1 MKTLERTY
9 FIMNGHLT
17 SIHWNMIFSVFVQLS
32 AIFHSL
38 FPCLSPPQSSPD
50 IFFLHLIFLYHCY
63 LHCSDFSSFQCIFIT
78 LWTNAV
84 ALIRKMHQKMQNR
97 IIEHYILSV
106 HILSSFSSFVLYLQA
121 GGDSSSVVAA
131 SRQHPT
137 GFAPPAAAV
146 CPESIWWAGTWTAK
160 SGSAAA

>member
-1 MKTLERTY
+1 M
-9 FIMNGHLT
+9 
-17 SIHWNMIFSVFVQLS
+17 
-32 AIFHSL
+32 
-38 FPCLSPPQSSPD
+38 
-50 IFFLHLIFLYHCY
+50 
-63 LHCSDFSSFQCIFIT
+63 
-78 LWTNAV
+78 
-84 ALIRKMHQKMQNR
+84 KMHQKMQNR

-106 HILSSFSSFVLYLQA
+106 HILSSFSSSVLCLQA